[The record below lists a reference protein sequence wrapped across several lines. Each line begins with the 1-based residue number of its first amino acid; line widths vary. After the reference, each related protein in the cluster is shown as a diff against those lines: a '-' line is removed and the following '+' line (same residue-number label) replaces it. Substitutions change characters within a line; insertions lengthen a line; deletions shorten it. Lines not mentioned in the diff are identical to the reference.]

1 MKIKLYVMIFC
12 CLFLNTFSTT
22 YAYRSPNNEPL
33 PFEKLYFEYG
43 YKSVDDAVLEF
54 EKHFNRDIEL
64 PVMLPPIAFTHVFGQ
79 CHIDTDHKINDSLR
93 IEYVSDNRIVAA
105 PNHYVIEI
113 RPATQKHKEIIR
125 KRNVIRTYELDGG
138 IKAIYGTMFN
148 GRINTLVFERSGWQY
163 WLWVNKRIENK
174 MPADTLFEIANSI
187 GLETKYK
194 EKLLKLSRSTN
205 G

>member
-1 MKIKLYVMIFC
+1 MKAKLYVLIIC
-12 CLFLNTFSTT
+12 CLFVNASTT
-22 YAYRSPNNEPL
+22 YANQSPNNERE
-33 PFEKLYFEYG
+33 PFEKMFFESG
-43 YKSVDDAVLEF
+43 HKSVDDAVLEF

-64 PVMLPPIAFTHVFGQ
+64 PVMLPPVTFTHVFGQ

-105 PNHYVIEI
+105 PNHYVIDI

-148 GRINTLVFERSGWQY
+148 GRINALVFERSGWQY
-163 WLWVNKRIENK
+163 WLCVDKRIENK
-174 MPADTLFEIANSI
+174 VPADTLFEIANSI

-194 EKLLKLSRSTN
+194 EKLLK
-205 G
+205 